1 MSDLHHVSF
10 YGAAAMI
17 YSFHDFT
24 LDQDRHELRRAGQ
37 MVSVEPKTFQVL

>member
-1 MSDLHHVSF
+1 MSF

-17 YSFHDFT
+17 YGFHDFT

-37 MVSVEPKTFQVL
+37 VVSVEPKTFQVLLYLQVV